1 MQKSFKLL
9 FTNMNFSNITSKLP
23 FFLRNK
29 YIFTVVVFALWL
41 LFFDKTNA
49 IDHIGN
55 LTRIS
60 TLKSQ
65 QTFYEAGIQ
74 DITAQLNLLSTNKKS
89 LEKFAREQYYLKKAG
104 EDIYLIEE

>member
-1 MQKSFKLL
+1 
-9 FTNMNFSNITSKLP
+9 MNFSKLANRLP

-55 LTRIS
+55 LSKINS
-60 TLKSQ
+60 LENQ
-65 QTFYEAGIQ
+65 QAFYEDGIRKVN
-74 DITAQLNLLSTNKKS
+74 AQLNLLSTDKKS
-89 LEKFAREQYYLKKAG
+89 LEKFAREQYYLKKEG